1 MINLIEKLLN
11 LIYIQPCYLCKSTK
25 EDTILCSKC
34 REKIHYLPKTVIR
47 KIDGV
52 SVYSCTVYDDV
63 IKKLIKNLKYH
74 NQKQLA
80 KVMALI
86 MHEYIKEL
94 NLNKEYVLLPV
105 PIHKNRLK
113 ERKYNHMEICAN
125 EIFKLSGY
133 KVNKN
138 LLIRIKDTQNQYKL
152 HRDERIKNIK
162 GAFELSK
169 TEFPDKTLNYL
180 IIDDITSTGATLEEI
195 IKLLKS
201 NGYNNLTAL
210 TLAVPDIWN

>member
-11 LIYIQPCYLCKSTK
+11 LIYIQPCYLCKSIK

-34 REKIHYLPKTVIR
+34 RAKIHYLPKSVLKKTDEVN
-47 KIDGV
+47 
-52 SVYSCTVYDDV
+52 VYSCTIYDEV

-80 KVMALI
+80 KVQALI
-86 MHEYIKEL
+86 MYEYFKEL
-94 NLNKEYVLLPV
+94 NLNGDYILLPV

-113 ERKYNHMEICAN
+113 ERKYNHMEIVAK
-125 EIFKLSGY
+125 EFSKLSGY

-152 HRDERIKNIK
+152 HREERIKNIK
-162 GAFELSK
+162 GAFELNK
-169 TEFPDKTLNYL
+169 TELADKTQNYL

-195 IKLLKS
+195 IKLLKAG
-201 NGYNNLTAL
+201 GYNNLTAL
-210 TLAVPDIWN
+210 TLATPDIWN